1 MPPTDTS
8 TKQAAGLLFLHA
20 QTGLH
25 PGSGTALGAVDLP
38 VQRER
43 HTDWPTVPGSALKG
57 ILRDACREA
66 AKDSHAD
73 EYHEVDDNG
82 RKVQKLKR
90 SRRQVTNE
98 DDKDLVAVFGPG
110 KGDTANEHAGAL
122 AITDARLAAFPVRS
136 LRGVFAWVT
145 CPMALVRLNRDLK
158 LAGMLPLA
166 GVPDT
171 LPDTELRCAADSPLR
186 VGADKVVLEEFEY
199 AAPATGTCD
208 EVAAWFAASATADPL
223 TAARLRSHLAVV
235 SDNAFGH
242 YARFATEIVAR
253 VALDY
258 QSKTVKDGALF
269 YQEVLPA
276 ETLLFAVALANP
288 SRKSDHAK
296 TAAEVLDYLKK
307 QLTAR
312 PVVQIG
318 GDETV
323 GKGLCFAHLT
333 GGKGN

>member
-1 MPPTDTS
+1 MADAP

-57 ILRDACREA
+57 ILRDACRES
-66 AKDSHAD
+66 AKAKPEHGGDRQKANEAD
-73 EYHEVDDNG
+73 A
-82 RKVQKLKR
+82 
-90 SRRQVTNE
+90 
-98 DDKDLVAVFGPG
+98 DLVAVFGPG
-110 KGDTANEHAGAL
+110 KGTDASDHAGAL

-145 CPMALVRLNRDLK
+145 CPMALMRLNRDLK
-158 LAGMLPLA
+158 LAGMSPLG
-166 GVPDT
+166 GVPHA
-171 LPDTELRCAADSPLR
+171 LPDTELRCAVDSPLR
-186 VGADKVVLEEFEY
+186 VGGDKVVLEEFEY
-199 AAPATGTCD
+199 AATGACE
-208 EVAAWFAASATADPL
+208 EVATWFADNATADLL
-223 TAARLRSHLAVV
+223 TAARLRSHLAVI

-276 ETLLFAVALANP
+276 ETILYAVALANP
-288 SRKSDHAK
+288 SRVPTDKRKENDIK
-296 TAAEVLDYLKK
+296 TAREVLDYLKK
-307 QLTAR
+307 QLTAHS
-312 PVVQIG
+312 VVQIG

-333 GGKGN
+333 DGKGN